1 AQHRPERARDV
12 LVQARARRPQQVELW
27 TALAAL
33 ADQLGKSDEG
43 TQILNEARKRL
54 GDRVELRLAWARWWV
69 DHRNERSR
77 ESLSQIEGTAGPFGK
92 LCEATRLIQDAKK
105 GEKEYLAQAQSLLES
120 ATAQRPTWPALL
132 LAKADIEDFR
142 GNYENAILNYR
153 RAVELGER
161 NPRVLHRLVDLLC
174 QQQRYDE
181 ADQEIRKLQ

>member
-1 AQHRPERARDV
+1 M
-12 LVQARARRPQQVELW
+12 
-27 TALAAL
+27 
-33 ADQLGKSDEG
+33 
-43 TQILNEARKRL
+43 
-54 GDRVELRLAWARWWV
+54 
-69 DHRNERSR
+69 
-77 ESLSQIEGTAGPFGK
+77 
-92 LCEATRLIQDAKK
+92 
-105 GEKEYLAQAQSLLES
+105 LES

-181 ADQEIRKLQ
+181 ADQEIRKLQKQGPLDGDLQRLAVAISSAVVGAVSASPASTD